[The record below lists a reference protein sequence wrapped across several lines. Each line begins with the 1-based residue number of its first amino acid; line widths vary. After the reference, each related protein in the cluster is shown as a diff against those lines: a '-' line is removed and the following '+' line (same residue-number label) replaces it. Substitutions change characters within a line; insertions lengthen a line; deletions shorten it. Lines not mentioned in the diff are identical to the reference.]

1 MSLWRSREKS
11 RGFSPSSMTSA
22 YSVRSEMRIAPRTD
36 ISASRSCG
44 GADRP
49 ARSDGRAARAVSGG
63 GGMAGERS
71 YQRLR
76 PPCTRS
82 CRYLRRS
89 MSAPTQTA
97 RGGWLLLI
105 DDDRLDGRRDVVGDL
120 HDDHVRAD
128 VLDRLVEVDLPA
140 VELQAAGVADR
151 IGDVLGGDRPEQAA
165 VLAGLLVDGQHGA
178 RERRRAL
185 LRLLDG
191 LGRGALGARHA
202 VLRGLDRAL
211 RRRLGQLA
219 RDQEVAQVALRD
231 IDDRAAL
238 TDALDVLEQDGLGH
252 R

>member
-1 MSLWRSREKS
+1 
-11 RGFSPSSMTSA
+11 MTSA

-82 CRYLRRS
+82 FRYLRRS

-97 RGGWLLLI
+97 RGAWLLLV

-120 HDDHVRAD
+120 HDDHVGAD
-128 VLDRLVEVDLPA
+128 VLDRLLEVDLPA
-140 VELQAAGVADR
+140 VELEPAGVADR
-151 IGDVLGGDRPEQAA
+151 VGDVLRGDRAEQAA
-165 VLAGLLVDGQHGA
+165 VIARLLVDGQHGA
-178 RERRRAL
+178 REGRGVL

-191 LGRGALGARHA
+191 LGRRALGALHA

-211 RRRLGQLA
+211 RRRLGEAA
-219 RDQEVAQVALRD
+219 RDEEVAEVALRD
-231 IDDRAAL
+231 VDDRAAL
-238 TDALDVLEQDGLGH
+238 ADALDVLEQDRFRHG
-252 R
+252 